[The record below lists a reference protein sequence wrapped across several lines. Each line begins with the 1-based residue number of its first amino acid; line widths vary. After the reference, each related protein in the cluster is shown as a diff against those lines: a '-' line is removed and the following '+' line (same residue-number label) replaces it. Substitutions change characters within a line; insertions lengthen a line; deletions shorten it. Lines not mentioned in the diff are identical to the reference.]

1 MRQYSQPIDRNFR
14 MKALQAALQ
23 EVGRPLL
30 PASFVGTLTGLAAWL
45 FIARF
50 TASSGSSLA
59 IFVAMTFMGAY
70 LLVERQELRFKR
82 ALERELRK
90 MGVSQPGP
98 EDSDR
103 TYGRASDESGR
114 DPPSEIA
121 PRGADRSLR

>member
-1 MRQYSQPIDRNFR
+1 MRQYSQPTDRNFR
-14 MKALQAALQ
+14 MKALQTALQ

-59 IFVAMTFMGAY
+59 IFVAITFMGAY

-90 MGVSQPGP
+90 MEESQPGP
-98 EDSDR
+98 EDR
-103 TYGRASDESGR
+103 RPVTTPAN
-114 DPPSEIA
+114 
-121 PRGADRSLR
+121 